1 MEAVSL
7 EVYGSVEV
15 GGPLSN
21 SEVLL
26 EKEEG
31 RCITVTVAAVTSK
44 PSTFRD

>member
-1 MEAVSL
+1 MEAVSH

-15 GGPLSN
+15 GGPLHN

-31 RCITVTVAAVTSK
+31 GCITYGNCSSCNK
-44 PSTFRD
+44 